1 MNERERRG
9 EMSGKEVVKTE
20 NEESVVFLCLCQNQ
34 LTKRLLPHGFMSLH
48 KKYIIDVTLMF
59 PHTYMF

>member
-34 LTKRLLPHGFMSLH
+34 LTKRLLPHGFISLH
-48 KKYIIDVTLMF
+48 KK
-59 PHTYMF
+59 